1 MRMFRD
7 ENKQGIMQEVKE
19 IKADIAERT
28 PPNEATTCSWVIEPL
43 LLAAGYRRTDW
54 VKESPDS
61 TGNKPDYT
69 VLPLTEHRWLLEA
82 KAWSHRLSEQD
93 ANQLTSYANTHNIRW
108 AVLTNGKEW
117 QLYDASIFGTV
128 AERLQ
133 AQAGIEQPD
142 ALADLLLALSPR
154 SVQQGVIQQFARRSR
169 MDREIRAQFAD
180 ENSPIV
186 QAIVER
192 LKAAT
197 KIDYAPEEVVEY
209 LLRFTSAPAITSR
222 SPGIAQPS
230 DEDLKRLNLSEL
242 YSDRN
247 KMSHTKPVEVG
258 LPSGI
263 SRKVDSW
270 AEALVEVIK
279 YLLENH
285 EIDIPRPL
293 RTEKR
298 ASNRYLLNYEP
309 KHPDNTEFQ
318 RYGRKQIE
326 ISGRNIFL
334 NTNLSTP
341 DTIRELYLLVDDVR
355 EAPAQYFI
363 AYKYDTAKRQRK
375 L

>member
-7 ENKQGIMQEVKE
+7 ENKQSIMQEVKQV
-19 IKADIAERT
+19 KADIAERT

-43 LLAAGYRRTDW
+43 LVAAGYRRTDW

-69 VLPLTEHRWLLEA
+69 VLPWTEHRWLLEA

-133 AQAGIEQPD
+133 AQADIEQPD

-186 QAIVER
+186 QVIVEK
-192 LKAAT
+192 LKEMT
-197 KIDYAPEEVVEY
+197 KIHYCPQEVVEY
-209 LLRFTSAPAITSR
+209 LQTLTNGGITPPPPPPPPIVEENLAQLYTHSR
-222 SPGIAQPS
+222 
-230 DEDLKRLNLSEL
+230 DLPFSTP
-242 YSDRN
+242 Y
-247 KMSHTKPVEVG
+247 
-258 LPSGI
+258 
-263 SRKVDSW
+263 
-270 AEALVEVIK
+270 ALVFPDGTEIK
-279 YLLENH
+279 EERWRRILFRALEKWGQKQTVPVPFMLEGSKSYYLTNH
-285 EIDIPRPL
+285 EPVHPNGKPF
-293 RTEKR
+293 EG
-298 ASNRYLLNYEP
+298 SYEMRLP
-309 KHPDNTEFQ
+309 QQTFYVNTFLDA
-318 RYGRKQIE
+318 GRVV
-326 ISGRNIFL
+326 
-334 NTNLSTP
+334 
-341 DTIRELYLLVDDVR
+341 RELHHLATHFGEDPTKFVVR
-355 EAPAQYFI
+355 YYP
-363 AYKYDTAKRQRK
+363 AKRQREP
-375 L
+375 